1 MKLDVKTIQSD
12 GATELYICATPD
24 SARGDP
30 AETAQMFQAVADAV
44 IANGARPCRERV
56 FVPEGQLQA
65 YRDASAGAFPDKAAP
80 ADDWLLA
87 GGPGAIGGV
96 QVHAVRGAKDWR
108 PLFGK
113 AGDLGGW
120 TFAVDGQRWA
130 VTRGILAPA
139 AGDAA
144 VQARAAFEAGEE
156 LLRQAGMDLTCVA
169 RTWLFMDDILAWY
182 GDFNRMRND
191 LFISRGL
198 LRRRDE
204 SGGDTSRVPASTGIG
219 VTPARAGRVSLEMF
233 ATSGGS
239 NGDGNGNGGVKRYS
253 AAGKQRSAYEYGS
266 AFARAS
272 ESHTP
277 AGRTV
282 FVSGTAAIDESGAT
296 CYVGDTKG
304 QIRMTLECVLA
315 VLRSAACAPK
325 DVVQAIAYCKTPE
338 VAQAFAAGWQNELAW
353 PWVVVIGDVCRDD
366 LLFEVEV
373 TAVCAQGNHN

>member
-1 MKLDVKTIQSD
+1 MKLDVKTIESN
-12 GATELYICATPD
+12 GASELYICATPD
-24 SARGDP
+24 SARGDA
-30 AETAQMFQAVADAV
+30 AETAYMFQAVADAV
-44 IANGARPCRERV
+44 NANGARPCRERV
-56 FVPEGQLQA
+56 FVPGGQLEA
-65 YRDASAGAFPDKAAP
+65 YRDASCRAFPQKVAP

-96 QVHAVRGAKDWR
+96 QVHAVRGATDWR
-108 PLFGK
+108 PLFGR
-113 AGDLGGW
+113 GGEPGGW

-130 VTRGILAPA
+130 VTRGLLAPA
-139 AGDAA
+139 AGDAT
-144 VQARAAFEAGEE
+144 VQARAAFEAGED

-191 LFISRGL
+191 LFIARGL

-233 ATSGGS
+233 ATTGGI
-239 NGDGNGNGGVKRYS
+239 DGGVKRYS

-296 CYVGDTKG
+296 CYVGDAKG

-315 VLRSAACAPK
+315 VLRSAACGPA

-338 VAQAFAAGWQNELAW
+338 VAKAFAAGWQQELAW

-373 TAVCAQGNHN
+373 TACAQGGHN